1 MQVVDNIGEKI
12 KETDASGQ
20 WHHLFIYHL
29 NGSKQRRS
37 LSTTKVNK
45 TQ

>member
-12 KETDASGQ
+12 KETDASVQ